1 MVSVQLPHQDQA
13 FFPRIK
19 GAFLLILIFGTIG
32 AMMALLST
40 ASHAQSLEFDEAQTP
55 SWRILKKDAQGRPV
69 IVDTGTGKQLEVQS
83 TTAPPDKSRSDE
95 EIDKLQPRT
104 IMRGQLM
111 LVNPPE
117 DAASVLQAGGFRVLE
132 QIKLF
137 NLEMEVW
144 RVSVPPNL
152 TEKAAIKQ
160 LKKDLPNV
168 IIDANQALN
177 LSQGQAGKDFSRGYV
192 GWGPVPRTCGVGMR
206 IGMIDGAVDV
216 NSPSLRGQNVKFKG
230 FNSKGRKLSGYAHGT
245 AVAAILVGRPAGE
258 QQIGGL
264 LPGAALFAAGMFE
277 VRGGR
282 EVGNMANMLKAAD
295 WLIQNRVSVVNMSI
309 AGTGNAVMTFLL
321 NKMRKSGVVLVAAA
335 GNNGPGAEP
344 AWPAAHPKA
353 ISVTAID
360 QSLKIYEFAN
370 QGGYIDF
377 AAPGVNLITETPRGY
392 RRQSGTSFAAPFI
405 TAMVAIHLDAGFPTD
420 ADSLRASLKRYTKD
434 LGGVGRDAAFGWGLV
449 RLKPQC

>member
-1 MVSVQLPHQDQA
+1 MTNNLAHDARTISKRFFWQSLA
-13 FFPRIK
+13 FI
-19 GAFLLILIFGTIG
+19 FLLAVSTMTGGSLPSSAQNADFG
-32 AMMALLST
+32 
-40 ASHAQSLEFDEAQTP
+40 EAETP
-55 SWRILKKDAQGRPV
+55 SWRILKKDAKGRPV
-69 IVDTGTGKQLEVQS
+69 IVDTGTGQQLEVQP
-83 TTAPPDKSRSDE
+83 TTAPPDGPRSDQ
-95 EIDKLQPRT
+95 EIDKLRSST

-111 LVNPPE
+111 LVNPPNNAE
-117 DAASVLQAGGFRVLE
+117 STLQAGGYRVIE
-132 QIKLF
+132 RIQLF

-160 LKKDLPNV
+160 LKKELPGTIV
-168 IIDANQALN
+168 DANQALD
-177 LSQGQAGKDFSRGYV
+177 LSQGKAGADFSRGYV
-192 GWGPVPRTCGVGMR
+192 GWGPVPRTCGTGMR

-216 NSPSLRGQNVKFKG
+216 KSPSLRGQNVKFKG
-230 FNSKGRKLSGYAHGT
+230 FAGKGRKLSGYTHGT
-245 AVAAILVGRPAGE
+245 AVAAILVGRPASGS
-258 QQIGGL
+258 QIGGL

-295 WLIQNRVSVVNMSI
+295 WLVQNRVSVVNMSI

-321 NKMRKSGVVLVAAA
+321 NKLRKAGVVIVAAA
-335 GNNGPGAEP
+335 GNNGPKAEP

-377 AAPGVNLITETPRGY
+377 AAPGVNLVTETPRGY

-405 TAMVAIHLDAGFPTD
+405 TAMVAIHLAAGFPTD

-434 LGGVGRDAAFGWGLV
+434 LGGTGRDAAFGWGLV